1 MSANT
6 MAVSPLPLSRQQPP
20 SSQDFV
26 RALKAPSDPPVEGGP
41 TKIDI
46 AEAAWA
52 NKAFYVLCKGEVI
65 TEWIL
70 TKLLKEKD
78 KETCVWNQSLLF
90 CAEEAYRIQRTGNL

>member
-1 MSANT
+1 
-6 MAVSPLPLSRQQPP
+6 MAVSSRQQPP

-90 CAEEAYRIQRTGNL
+90 CAEAYINPTHRLI